1 MVDQKNTCNQ
11 IKFVFNKSWV
21 FSSPFFHEYFN
32 FHFSYIL
39 RDGDCF
45 LFSPCNFEREI
56 GTRLAR
62 IDQLLRNAAWHAV
75 FLREEAYTS
84 AWCIAEIQ
92 ITVSGDKHFKSSCCP
107 GINGK
112 VYGCNKN
119 KNRKQNKL
127 IEESQ

>member
-1 MVDQKNTCNQ
+1 MFQ
-11 IKFVFNKSWV
+11 
-21 FSSPFFHEYFN
+21 
-32 FHFSYIL
+32 FSYIL

-56 GTRLAR
+56 GTRQAK